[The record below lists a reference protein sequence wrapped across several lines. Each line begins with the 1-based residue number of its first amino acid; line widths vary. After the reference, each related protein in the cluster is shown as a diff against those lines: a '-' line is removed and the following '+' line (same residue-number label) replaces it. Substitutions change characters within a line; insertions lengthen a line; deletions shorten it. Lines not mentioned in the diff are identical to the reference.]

1 MRKRF
6 LGGLIAVGGAG
17 LVLGFAVCARTNDP
31 GAPAW
36 DPAAA
41 APASR
46 LALQGGLRFA
56 VIGDYGVA
64 DSDEA
69 AVATLVKSWNPD
81 LVITTGD
88 NNYPDGAAASIDAN
102 IGQYYASFIS
112 PYLGIYGPGATSNN
126 FFPSLGNHDWVAPN
140 AQPYLDYFV
149 LPGNERYYDFVR
161 GPVHF
166 FVVDS
171 DPNEPDGV
179 TSTSAQAV
187 WLKAA
192 LAASRERWKIVY
204 FHHSP
209 FSSGSHGPTVYMQW
223 PFHEWGADVVLSG
236 HDHDYER
243 FDKGGTPYIVGGVG
257 GNERYPFGA
266 VTADSQVRYNATP
279 GAELVLAD
287 AATLT
292 LAFYAA
298 GGALIDTLTL
308 PSSNVTGTG
317 TGGSAGTRT
326 GGSAGA
332 GTGGSAGTTTG
343 TGVLRGQAS
352 NDALTTTYTLAGSSS
367 FTWRRVYI
375 DTDNSTTSGFLAG
388 GVGADFMIENAW
400 LYSHGAAGWTWHLVG
415 SAGMTT
421 VGDDV
426 SWTIARAAIGQT
438 AFPDTNTLSFEVA
451 TSAGAVQNLG
461 RYVQVYAGSAPAAQP
476 ISAVSA
482 DNDSTTIHYRA
493 TFAPAYAFK
502 HVFIDTDTNPGTGYP
517 FAGVGADYLIEN
529 GAVYQH
535 AGAGWKWNWVGSA
548 IVTGG
553 STGPLQWTVSRAL
566 LGETAP
572 TGERADLILHGSGG
586 ATEYATPIYHHVYS
600 ASGN

>member
-1 MRKRF
+1 MRKRL
-6 LGGLIAVGGAG
+6 LGGLFVVGGAG
-17 LVLGFAVCARTNDP
+17 LVLGFAVCARTGDP
-31 GAPAW
+31 GAPGW

-41 APASR
+41 APASA

-56 VIGDYGVA
+56 VIGDYGA
-64 DSDEA
+64 ANSDEA

-88 NNYPDGAAASIDAN
+88 NNYPDGSAATIDAN

-192 LAASRERWKIVY
+192 LAASSERWKIVY

-209 FSSGSHGPTVYMQW
+209 YSSGSHGPTVYMQW
-223 PFHEWGADVVLSG
+223 PFHDWGADVVFSG

-287 AATLT
+287 SATLT

-298 GGALIDTLTL
+298 SGALIDTLTL
-308 PSSNVTGTG
+308 PTSSNGTG
-317 TGGSAGTRT
+317 T

-343 TGVLRGQAS
+343 TGALRGQAS
-352 NDALTTTYTLAGSSS
+352 NDALTTTYTLPGSSS

-388 GVGADFMIENAW
+388 GVGADYMIENAW

-438 AFPDTNTLSFEVA
+438 AFPDTNALSFEVA
-451 TSAGAVQNLG
+451 TSGGAVKNLG
-461 RYVQVYAGSAPAAQP
+461 RYVQVYAVSAPAAQP

-493 TFAPAYAFK
+493 TFASPYTFK
-502 HVFIDTDTNPGTGYP
+502 HVFIDNDTNPGSGYP

-529 GAVYQH
+529 GAVYQY
-535 AGAGWKWNWVGSA
+535 AGAGWKWNWIGSA

-566 LGETAP
+566 LGETASSD
-572 TGERADLILHGSGG
+572 ERADLIVHGSGG